1 MNPSLL
7 LVLGTRVRKR
17 ELTLVWVVVANCAK
31 MENEIG
37 LFLFSEVVSQVTH
50 LSFLNE
56 RVFCLA
62 GFAKTKVLL
71 RSVKTAKCRHTHTHT
86 ITAHEVYIFYKSRL
100 KMHST
105 VYNTVLYI
113 ISSCLTV
120 KMLYNESTGPMVNTH
135 LIL

>member
-7 LVLGTRVRKR
+7 LILGTRVRKR

-56 RVFCLA
+56 S
-62 GFAKTKVLL
+62 VLL
-71 RSVKTAKCRHTHTHT
+71 GRFCQDQSVIKVCKDCQMQTHT

-100 KMHST
+100 KIHRT